1 MNSSIFPRLFC
12 VLVALTMLALR
23 AQDHAEPE
31 KKSAPAPR
39 QAKGGGRAN
48 ADADGGVQARS
59 KQAAV
64 TAADLSVDLEKII
77 ANPAELAKGQKI
89 FELQCGTCHGPKGEG
104 SRGPTLAQPKLPRAS
119 DNRSLLG
126 IIQGG
131 IPGTEM
137 PNARLRPGEAPY
149 VAAYVRALGRMPI
162 DKVPGDAAKGAA
174 LFQTKGACLTCHTL
188 EGKGPAIGPDLT
200 DIGLRRGAAFMRR
213 SLAEPGAEVPQS
225 FLPFRAEISIPLN
238 FMFVRVKTKEGKEVS
253 GVRINENTYS
263 IQLRDLTGA
272 MYSFQK
278 SELAELHKDQGA
290 SPMPAYGGIFTPAE
304 MDDVI
309 AYLVSLR
316 GENKTI

>member
-1 MNSSIFPRLFC
+1 MNSSIFPRLFF
-12 VLVALTMLALR
+12 VLIDLAVLALR
-23 AQDHAEPE
+23 AQDHADPE
-31 KKSAPAPR
+31 KTAPAPR
-39 QAKGGGRAN
+39 QTKGGGRAN
-48 ADADGGVQARS
+48 AGAEGGVQERS

-64 TAADLSVDLEKII
+64 TAADLAVDIEKII

-104 SRGPTLAQPKLPRAS
+104 SRGPTLAQPKLPRAT
-119 DNRSLLG
+119 DNPSLLR

-162 DKVPGDAAKGAA
+162 EKAPGDAAKGAV

-188 EGKGPAIGPDLT
+188 NGQGPAIGPDLS
-200 DIGLRRGAAFMRR
+200 DIGLRRGMAFMRR
-213 SLAEPGAEVPQS
+213 SLLEPQAEVPQS
-225 FLPFRAEISIPLN
+225 FLPFRAEISLPLN

-253 GVRINENTYS
+253 GIRINENTYS

-272 MYSFQK
+272 MHSLQK
-278 SELAELHKDQGA
+278 SELAELHKDQGV
-290 SPMPAYGGIFTPAE
+290 SPMPAFGGVFTSAE
-304 MDDVI
+304 LDDVV

-316 GENKTI
+316 GENKTL

>member
-1 MNSSIFPRLFC
+1 MNSSIFPRLFF
-12 VLVALTMLALR
+12 VLIGLAVLALR
-23 AQDHAEPE
+23 AQDHADPE
-31 KKSAPAPR
+31 KTAPAPR
-39 QAKGGGRAN
+39 QTKGGGRAN
-48 ADADGGVQARS
+48 AGAEGGVQERS

-64 TAADLSVDLEKII
+64 TAADLSVDIEKII

-104 SRGPTLAQPKLPRAS
+104 SRGPTLAQPKLPRAT
-119 DNRSLLG
+119 DNPSLLR

-162 DKVPGDAAKGAA
+162 EKAPGDAAKGAV

-188 EGKGPAIGPDLT
+188 NGQGPAIGPDLS
-200 DIGLRRGAAFMRR
+200 DIGLRRGMAFMRR
-213 SLAEPGAEVPQS
+213 SLLEPQAEVPQS
-225 FLPFRAEISIPLN
+225 FLPFRAEISLPLN
-238 FMFVRVKTKEGKEVS
+238 FMFVRVKTKEGKAVS
-253 GVRINENTYS
+253 GIRINENTYS

-272 MYSFQK
+272 MHSLQK
-278 SELAELHKDQGA
+278 SELAELHKYQGV
-290 SPMPAYGGIFTPAE
+290 SPMPAFGGVFTSAE
-304 MDDVI
+304 LDDVV

-316 GENKTI
+316 GENKTL